1 MNILECLKGLKDSRR
16 DHCKKYAL
24 AEVVLISILA
34 ILSGAC
40 SYRKIHTY
48 FESKLPYFKVLL
60 GINWER
66 SRCYTTIRNILHSIN
81 HEELETAFRKNCENG
96 FDDIKKDT
104 MQLACDGKVLRGS
117 FDHFEDQKAV
127 QLLSLFCVNEGITLA
142 HFIISDKS
150 NEIPAFQTLVKEL
163 GLSNKVF
170 SADALHCQ
178 KKHLKL

>member
-1 MNILECLKGLKDSRR
+1 
-16 DHCKKYAL
+16 
-24 AEVVLISILA
+24 
-34 ILSGAC
+34 
-40 SYRKIHTY
+40 
-48 FESKLPYFKVLL
+48 
-60 GINWER
+60 
-66 SRCYTTIRNILHSIN
+66 
-81 HEELETAFRKNCENG
+81 
-96 FDDIKKDT
+96 